1 MEDRLKITIFA
12 YDPDHNLRCSD
23 LHKAWSPLRVLLTK
37 PSQQPTESQPAADRH
52 QIFEQIALERLQ
64 RGGDHN
70 KPAHFL
76 SLPVRA
82 TAIAATSIT
91 ALGVLWACLARVPV
105 QVDGIASIAPDVQVS
120 SASATVGGVL
130 AYQVS
135 GVGPNRLGMA
145 QRQDN
150 QEISSYWG
158 EDWDLELNGT
168 RLNALALAALAPIE
182 GQKLLMPESLEDSQ
196 RIDNNAWNKE
206 VYQKLYFTGN
216 TVIARIDN
224 TSAMQQLDSVRITT
238 LPKLELNQS
247 IVGDRT
253 QRAGQYDSISR
264 LLESQRGRSQKELQ
278 AREDLFQRLKSLWT
292 KGYVSTSQL
301 LQEQATVNNLRSQV
315 LQIDRDRVNTGFG
328 RTDQRQQIE
337 ETILNSRETKNQLQT
352 ALVEYIEKVYTF
364 APPSGMY
371 LVSTSM
377 RNGMEVKAG
386 DELYTYS
393 IEKPTLPTVIPV
405 FVDAATS
412 QQLGVGMQV
421 LVTPKGIS
429 RAQYGGILGV
439 VDQVGKIPL
448 PPEGIAAFAGGRTL
462 ASTIQQNISN
472 AYLVR
477 VKLQQE
483 DPAYCQ
489 QMLSLRCYRW
499 STRRRPPLP
508 VRLGTLA
515 DVQINVQYR
524 RPIEFVMPALRQ
536 ALGLVVENR

>member
-1 MEDRLKITIFA
+1 
-12 YDPDHNLRCSD
+12 
-23 LHKAWSPLRVLLTK
+23 
-37 PSQQPTESQPAADRH
+37 
-52 QIFEQIALERLQ
+52 
-64 RGGDHN
+64 
-70 KPAHFL
+70 
-76 SLPVRA
+76 
-82 TAIAATSIT
+82 
-91 ALGVLWACLARVPV
+91 
-105 QVDGIASIAPDVQVS
+105 
-120 SASATVGGVL
+120 
-130 AYQVS
+130 
-135 GVGPNRLGMA
+135 
-145 QRQDN
+145 
-150 QEISSYWG
+150 
-158 EDWDLELNGT
+158 
-168 RLNALALAALAPIE
+168 
-182 GQKLLMPESLEDSQ
+182 
-196 RIDNNAWNKE
+196 
-206 VYQKLYFTGN
+206 
-216 TVIARIDN
+216 
-224 TSAMQQLDSVRITT
+224 
-238 LPKLELNQS
+238 
-247 IVGDRT
+247 
-253 QRAGQYDSISR
+253 
-264 LLESQRGRSQKELQ
+264 
-278 AREDLFQRLKSLWT
+278 
-292 KGYVSTSQL
+292 
-301 LQEQATVNNLRSQV
+301 
-315 LQIDRDRVNTGFG
+315 
-328 RTDQRQQIE
+328 
-337 ETILNSRETKNQLQT
+337 
-352 ALVEYIEKVYTF
+352 
-364 APPSGMY
+364 
-371 LVSTSM
+371 
-377 RNGMEVKAG
+377 VKAG

>member
-1 MEDRLKITIFA
+1 M
-12 YDPDHNLRCSD
+12 
-23 LHKAWSPLRVLLTK
+23 TK
-37 PSQQPTESQPAADRH
+37 PPHPQPAADRH

-70 KPAHFL
+70 KPAKFL
-76 SLPVRA
+76 ALPVRA

-91 ALGVLWACLARVPV
+91 ALGVLWAYLAKVPV
-105 QVDGIASIAPDVQVS
+105 QVVGLASIAPDVQVS
-120 SASATVGGVL
+120 SASASVGGLL

-135 GVGPNRLGMA
+135 GVGPNRLSMA
-145 QRQDN
+145 QRQHIQD
-150 QEISSYWG
+150 ISTYWG
-158 EDWDLELNGT
+158 EGWDLELDGP
-168 RLNALALAALAPIE
+168 RLNTLALAALAPIE
-182 GQKLLMPESLEDSQ
+182 GQKLVMPEELENSQ
-196 RIDNNAWNKE
+196 LIDNLNWSKQA
-206 VYQKLYFTGN
+206 YQKVYFKGH

-224 TSAMQQLDSVRITT
+224 TLAMQQLESVRNTT
-238 LPKLELNQS
+238 LPKLQANKS
-247 IVGDRT
+247 IVKDRAE
-253 QRAGQYDSISR
+253 RSSQYDSISR
-264 LLESQRGRSQKELQ
+264 LLESQHGRSQKELQ
-278 AREDLFQRLKSLWT
+278 AREDLFQRLRTLWT

-315 LQIDRDRVNTGFG
+315 LQIDRDRVNTAFD

-337 ETILNSRETKNQLQT
+337 QTNLNSRETSNQLQT
-352 ALVEYIEKVYTF
+352 ALIEYIEKVYTF
-364 APPSGMY
+364 SPPAGMY
-371 LVSTSM
+371 IVSTSI

-386 DELYTYS
+386 DELFTYS
-393 IEKPTLPTVIPV
+393 IQKPTLPKVIPV

-439 VDQVGKIPL
+439 VDQVGEFPL

-483 DPAYCQ
+483 EPAYCQ

-499 STRRRPPLP
+499 STRRRPPYP